1 MNPLRSVIAT
11 LTISLLAVGCAG
23 GEETETTPLG
33 AGAIAVQVVGGAGDV
48 TVDGDASR
56 DGAMVTVLRSGSG
69 EDADVSIE
77 LDEDGVV
84 RVADD
89 CAGDEECVVGYLVE
103 LDADADVDIVTTGG
117 SVTVNDTTGTVT
129 VDSGGGDVAL
139 TSTDGATEVTSGG
152 GGILATGIAALES
165 VFETGGGDADVT
177 LDDAVDT
184 VSITTEGGRLTVQL
198 PGGPYA
204 IDADSGGGE
213 VDILVDESAD
223 AVATATLRSGG
234 GDITVYRR

>member
-1 MNPLRSVIAT
+1 MNQLRSVIAT
-11 LTISLLAVGCAG
+11 VAISLVAVGCAG
-23 GEETETTPLG
+23 GEDTETTELG
-33 AGAIAVQVVGGAGDV
+33 AGATAVQVVGGAGDV
-48 TVDGDASR
+48 SVDGDASR
-56 DGAMVTVLRSGSG
+56 DGATVTVLRSGSG

-77 LDEDGVV
+77 LGEDGVV

-89 CAGDEECVVGYLVE
+89 CGGDEECVVGYVVE
-103 LDADADVDIVTTGG
+103 LDAEADIDIVTTGG

-139 TSTDGATEVTSGG
+139 TSTDGTTEVASGG

-177 LDDAVDT
+177 LDDSVDT
-184 VSITTEGGRLTVQL
+184 VAITTEGGRLTVQL

-204 IDADSGGGE
+204 IDADGGGGAVE
-213 VDILVDESAD
+213 ILVDESAD
-223 AVATATLRSGG
+223 AAATATLRSGG